1 MGPGAPLRPP
11 TDLRLASLLVPG
23 GAQVGVLCRL
33 QVGLTLG
40 TMTWQLTQAGCPPPK
55 PPPPQKSLSTSP
67 ALQRKLPLCWETPL
81 TCVPSS
87 CEPSESLAEEKWC
100 LAHSADEET
109 EAASRPDTCASR
121 APPRGPRRAA
131 ASSPGP
137 PRPRV
142 SCRGRQFSGALLL
155 SPAHPSASRFLR
167 DLDTRGILN
176 SLSPFLSRG
185 PSSRNCVNAVRPTCS
200 ALPDTQ

>member
-55 PPPPQKSLSTSP
+55 PPLPQKSLSTSP

-121 APPRGPRRAA
+121 APPGGPRRAA

-137 PRPRV
+137 PAPASPAVAASSQARCCPRPPAGIPFPQRPRHTW
-142 SCRGRQFSGALLL
+142 
-155 SPAHPSASRFLR
+155 HPELPVPLPQPRPIGQELR
-167 DLDTRGILN
+167 
-176 SLSPFLSRG
+176 
-185 PSSRNCVNAVRPTCS
+185 
-200 ALPDTQ
+200 

>member
-55 PPPPQKSLSTSP
+55 PPLPQKSLSTSP

-121 APPRGPRRAA
+121 APPGGPRRAA
-131 ASSPGP
+131 ASSPGTPP
-137 PRPRV
+137 PRLLPWPPVLR
-142 SCRGRQFSGALLL
+142 RAAAL
-155 SPAHPSASRFLR
+155 AHPSASRFLR

-185 PSSRNCVNAVRPTCS
+185 PSGRNCVNAVRPTCS